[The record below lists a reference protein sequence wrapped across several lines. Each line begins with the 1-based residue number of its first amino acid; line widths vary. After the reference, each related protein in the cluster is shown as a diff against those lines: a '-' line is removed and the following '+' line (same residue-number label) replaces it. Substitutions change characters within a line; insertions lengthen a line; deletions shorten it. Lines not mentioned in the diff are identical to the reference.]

1 MRTLLLDSTN
11 WDLVIDAGGNIAVAD
26 VPYAYAQDAASAI
39 RLFLGECWY
48 DTTKG
53 ISYWQD
59 ILGKAP
65 PLNYMRQKFETAA
78 LTVPGILSAKCFFLQ
93 INNRVV
99 TGQVQISDQE
109 GKFSVVTFAR
119 TQVGT
124 AVAVTASA
132 IPSAPSLDFS
142 QAQNSQYLPG
152 IG

>member
-1 MRTLLLDSTN
+1 MRTLLLDNTG
-11 WDLVIDAGGNIAVAD
+11 WDFVVDADGNIAVAD

-39 RLFLGECWY
+39 RLFLGELWY
-48 DTTKG
+48 DTTRG
-53 ISYWQD
+53 VSYWTD

-78 LTVPGILSAKCFFLQ
+78 LTVPGIKSAKCYFLQ
-93 INNRVV
+93 ITNRVV

-119 TQVGT
+119 TPTQTT
-124 AVAVTASA
+124 AVAAA
-132 IPSAPSLDFS
+132 GLPSAPSLDFS